1 MENKVFDISP
11 LLFITSRKINRGR
24 EEKFCLLCH
33 IFIRLMKNGS
43 NRFHAVT
50 WYLPSITLNLEP
62 TAIRNSGSVPVEMEG
77 CEDVWFEK
85 RSAVD
90 FLMTKKKKLP
100 PIATDCRTQAV
111 CGLSA
116 VRRWVWQFKEEEV
129 EEANVCDKFDV
140 CLTVHH

>member
-1 MENKVFDISP
+1 
-11 LLFITSRKINRGR
+11 
-24 EEKFCLLCH
+24 
-33 IFIRLMKNGS
+33 
-43 NRFHAVT
+43 
-50 WYLPSITLNLEP
+50 
-62 TAIRNSGSVPVEMEG
+62 MEG